1 MRSLYQILSRGAE
14 TQEILTWIEDV
25 TRERGIDLSDF
36 EIQQSTNSRVY
47 AVPAS
52 STAIIGT
59 EKVGDIAA
67 DTSFLYVVVD
77 NAGVLRWQRVATAT
91 F

>member
-1 MRSLYQILSRGAE
+1 
-14 TQEILTWIEDV
+14 
-25 TRERGIDLSDF
+25 
-36 EIQQSTNSRVY
+36 
-47 AVPAS
+47 VPAS